1 MLYIN
6 NLGRFF
12 GSTGPLSL
20 NAETGRP
27 FGGDFPDITISDM
40 TASQKL
46 LIDRLGIGRF
56 HTVIGGSM
64 GAMLSLDWAINY
76 PDSLDNL
83 VLISSSYKAYPANI
97 ANRSIQHQAIRM
109 DAMWNGG
116 NYASSRDLTGFRLAR
131 KLGLCTYRNAAE
143 WNQRFNSHDGA
154 DANDTDIVEYMD
166 YNAEKFCRTFDANS
180 YLVLTRSMDLF
191 DVTKNYSSL
200 QQWFSRISARTLVV
214 SMESDILFTPQQQE
228 EQRDALYAG
237 GVDCQCISHPSQY
250 GHDAFLVE
258 KDPFTKY
265 IRKFLNG
272 L

>member
-1 MLYIN
+1 M
-6 NLGRFF
+6 GSFF

-131 KLGLCTYRNAAE
+131 KLGLYTYRNAAE
-143 WNQRFNSHDGA
+143 NSA
-154 DANDTDIVEYMD
+154 STVTTA
-166 YNAEKFCRTFDANS
+166 
-180 YLVLTRSMDLF
+180 LTPMIPILSNIWTTTRRNFAARSMP
-191 DVTKNYSSL
+191 TATWS
-200 QQWFSRISARTLVV
+200 
-214 SMESDILFTPQQQE
+214 
-228 EQRDALYAG
+228 
-237 GVDCQCISHPSQY
+237 
-250 GHDAFLVE
+250 
-258 KDPFTKY
+258 
-265 IRKFLNG
+265 
-272 L
+272 

>member
-1 MLYIN
+1 
-6 NLGRFF
+6 
-12 GSTGPLSL
+12 
-20 NAETGRP
+20 
-27 FGGDFPDITISDM
+27 
-40 TASQKL
+40 
-46 LIDRLGIGRF
+46 
-56 HTVIGGSM
+56 
-64 GAMLSLDWAINY
+64 
-76 PDSLDNL
+76 
-83 VLISSSYKAYPANI
+83 
-97 ANRSIQHQAIRM
+97 M

-214 SMESDILFTPQQQE
+214 HGIGHLLHAPAARRTA
-228 EQRDALYAG
+228 RC
-237 GVDCQCISHPSQY
+237 VVRRQC
-250 GHDAFLVE
+250 
-258 KDPFTKY
+258 
-265 IRKFLNG
+265 G
-272 L
+272 LSVHIASIAIWS